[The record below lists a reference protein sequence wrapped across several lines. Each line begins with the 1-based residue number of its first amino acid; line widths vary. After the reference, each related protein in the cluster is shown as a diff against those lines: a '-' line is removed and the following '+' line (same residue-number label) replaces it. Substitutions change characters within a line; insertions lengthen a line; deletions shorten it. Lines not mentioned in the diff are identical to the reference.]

1 MASAPSP
8 QGVMRLPASHRAAV
22 LGAGGALGSACVRA
36 FAAAGA
42 SVVALDLREEAARA
56 AVRDLEGRHDA
67 VVVDVTDAAALK
79 ALAGDLG
86 ALDSIIYS
94 AGIVFD
100 DEIVDMEWAQ
110 YRRLMAVNL
119 DGAFFTGAAFGR
131 AMIDARREGAFVFI
145 SSTAGL
151 RGEPSA
157 SAYCA
162 SKFGLIGMVES
173 FAAEVNRHGI
183 RVNAVCPGNVDSP
196 LLRGVAAELGRRQG
210 RDPSDVFG
218 EFARAGAAHRL
229 VRPEEV
235 AELCVFLASPAAA
248 GITGATLRVDCGAM
262 VG

>member
-1 MASAPSP
+1 M
-8 QGVMRLPASHRAAV
+8 LPPGHRAAV

-36 FAAAGA
+36 FAAASA
-42 SVVALDLREEAARA
+42 SVVALDLRGEAAKA
-56 AVRDLEGRHDA
+56 ALKGLEGSHDA
-67 VVVDVTDAAALK
+67 GIVDVTDAAALK
-79 ALAGDLG
+79 ALAADLG
-86 ALDSIIYS
+86 VLDSIVYS

-100 DEIVDMEWAQ
+100 DEIVDMDWAQ
-110 YRRLMAVNL
+110 YRKLMAVNL
-119 DGAFFTGAAFGR
+119 DGAFHTAAAFGR
-131 AMIDARREGAFVFI
+131 VMIDANRRGAFVFI
-145 SSTAGL
+145 SSISGL

-196 LLRGVAAELGRRQG
+196 LLRGVAAELGRRQS
-210 RDPSDVFG
+210 RDAAELLG
-218 EFARAGAAHRL
+218 EFARAGSAQRL
-229 VRPEEV
+229 VRPDEV
-235 AELCVFLASPAAA
+235 AQLCLFLASPAAA